1 MDDADAD
8 VVLAVDINDAYG
20 LIADTVGGC
29 FLYQR
34 LHFRA
39 ADVLGGSAWQVRSQ
53 TWGLRLKTFRNGNGD
68 HKCKRQ
74 KTEEHFAHD
83 VLLRGMSL
91 IGRFTYSISAT
102 ERPDLFS

>member
-1 MDDADAD
+1 MDDTDAD
-8 VVLAVDINDAYG
+8 VVFAVDINDANG

-39 ADVLGGSAWQVRSQ
+39 ADVRGGSTWQVQSRTGRLRS
-53 TWGLRLKTFRNGNGD
+53 KIFRNGNGD
-68 HKCKRQ
+68 HKCKRE
-74 KTEEHFAHD
+74 KTEQHFAHD
-83 VLLRGMSL
+83 ALLRGMSL